1 MNNNSWFK
9 KEKPLLSLQSMS
21 GGAAGTLMQGAAE
34 KLYVD
39 DVHKTYVYTG
49 NGGAHQI
56 TNNVDNSK
64 GGLVWM
70 KNRERSTYASNLF
83 FDTERGSDQ
92 YLVTDTQA
100 AQATSGAGTGINTF
114 NDNGFTLQGNG
125 YGTNYDTE
133 DFVSWNF
140 RKAEGFFDI
149 VTWTGTGSA
158 QNISHS
164 LKCQPGMIIV
174 KCTSAGGNWVTWHQ
188 SFPYNAGNL
197 GYLNLNAS
205 SMINTSAIDM
215 WNNTSPTSSV
225 FTVGTDPDTNAS
237 GETYVAYVF
246 ASGAATKQ
254 YSVKTDAGASNYM
267 SVPTHSDLNL
277 DGDFTVEFWHK
288 RTTTGTTHL
297 FSYGDASTNA
307 GIEWYYNGSNVQKL
321 YVNGQEYEFPS
332 GTQAPEYK
340 WVHYAI
346 SREGTNTR
354 VFVDGVLRTTYTSHS
369 STITG
374 DIITGNQWG
383 GSISASD
390 GAYWSNLRVVKGTAV
405 YTAAFTPPQS
415 ALTNITN
422 TKLLCWNSVTTTGAT
437 VSPVTI
443 VQNGTVTSKS
453 DTPSYSD
460 PECFKFG
467 PDSDKNVVAT
477 GMYTGNGSSSNDGG
491 VEIDLGWEPQWLLIK
506 NTDLNTES
514 WFILD
519 TKRGIPKDHA
529 DAAISTNTDQIEAS
543 VTLANVTSTGFMLE
557 TSDDKVNGDGQ
568 DYMYMAIRRPDG
580 YVGKPPSAGTD
591 VFAMGVGNGGASFP
605 NFVSNFPV
613 DFSFFKQPAAADSWY
628 ATARVMGPENI
639 YLNGTAG
646 DAYWG
651 NVQFDSEVGF
661 MNTNTMTSS
670 YQAWMFK
677 RGQGFDSLI
686 YTGNG
691 SNVDGA
697 TSVNHSLA
705 QTPEMIW
712 IKTLNSGTYS
722 GVTHWT
728 MSHKGLNDGTNPWQY
743 SLMLNGTDP
752 EAATTNFGNTAPTST
767 KFYVGDPGNG
777 RSNDNASRYLAM
789 LFASAND
796 ADGNPISKV
805 GSYTGNGSATERTI
819 TTGFQP
825 RFLLLKNVEGY
836 NNWFIF
842 DTTRGWASGNDEA
855 LSIDN
860 NAQYNGEDYGA
871 PVSTGFT
878 INSSLANI
886 NENGTNYIYYA
897 HA

>member
-1 MNNNSWFK
+1 MNNNWHK
-9 KEKPLLSLQSMS
+9 KEKPLLGLT
-21 GGAAGTLMQGAAE
+21 GLGGGVDGLAVVGAAAKT
-34 KLYVD
+34 YID
-39 DVHKTYVYTG
+39 DVFSQFLYKG
-49 NGGAHQI
+49 NN
-56 TNNVDNSK
+56 TNNHHIQNGIDLTE
-64 GGLVWM
+64 GGLVWI
-70 KNRERSTYASNLF
+70 KDREQVSNHTLTDSAYLMNTTNKDFIQANTNNAAQTGPLINSFESNGFKLSGEWYANSAYNYSSSTFRKSPKF
-83 FDTERGSDQ
+83 FD
-92 YLVTDTQA
+92 V
-100 AQATSGAGTGINTF
+100 
-114 NDNGFTLQGNG
+114 
-125 YGTNYDTE
+125 
-133 DFVSWNF
+133 
-140 RKAEGFFDI
+140 
-149 VTWTGTGSA
+149 VTWTGTSGYRTL
-158 QNISHS
+158 NHS
-164 LKCQPGMIIV
+164 LECIPGFIML
-174 KCTSAGGNWVTWHQ
+174 KRTDTSENWICWQRSFASANYIKLNASHAMGTDGGGGSNPNASVNSVSSTQFTVGADNNGSGGNWVAYL
-188 SFPYNAGNL
+188 FAG
-197 GYLNLNAS
+197 
-205 SMINTSAIDM
+205 
-215 WNNTSPTSSV
+215 
-225 FTVGTDPDTNAS
+225 
-237 GETYVAYVF
+237 
-246 ASGAATKQ
+246 GAATQQ
-254 YSVKTDAGASNYM
+254 YSVKTTAGASNYM
-267 SVPTHSDLNL
+267 SVPTHSDLDL

-297 FSYGDASTNA
+297 FSYGNGATTA
-307 GIEWYYNGSNVQKL
+307 GIEWYYNASNVQKL
-321 YVNGQEYEFPS
+321 YVNATEYEFPS
-332 GTQAPEYK
+332 GTQAPADK

-369 STITG
+369 ATITG

-422 TKLLCWNSVTTTGAT
+422 TKLLCWNSQTTTGAT

-443 VQNGTVTSKS
+443 VQNGTVTSKT

-467 PDSDKNVVAT
+467 PDSDKNIVAT

-506 NTDLNTES
+506 NTDLNTEN

-529 DAAISTNTDQIEAS
+529 DAAISTNTDQVEAS
-543 VTLANVTSTGFMLE
+543 VTLANVTPTGFMLE
-557 TSDDKVNGDGQ
+557 TSDDKVNGSGH

-613 DFSFFKQPAAADSWY
+613 DFSFFRDPTTTDSWY
-628 ATARVMGPENI
+628 TTSRILGPENV
-639 YLNGTAG
+639 YLDGTAG
-646 DAYWG
+646 DAYWA
-651 NVQFDSEVGF
+651 NIQYDSEVGI
-661 MNTNTMTSS
+661 MNTNTLTSS

-697 TSVNHSLA
+697 TSINHNLA

-728 MSHKGLNDGTNPWQY
+728 MSHKDLNGGTNPWQY
-743 SLMLNGTDP
+743 TMSINNTWA
-752 EAATTNFGNTAPTST
+752 EAATSNFGNTAPTST

-777 RSNDNASRYLAM
+777 RSNDNGARYLAM

-796 ADGNPISKV
+796 ENGNPISKV
-805 GSYTGNGSATERTI
+805 GYYTGNASTSGPTI

-825 RFLLLKNVEGY
+825 RFILLKNAEVGGTSWY
-836 NNWFIF
+836 MY
-842 DTTRGWASGNDEA
+842 DTLRGLTAGNDA
-855 LSIDN
+855 RISIDN
-860 NAQYNGEDYGA
+860 GNQTTGVDDIDPSA
-871 PVSTGFT
+871 TGFQ
-878 INSSLANI
+878 IVSNWDQLNGN
-886 NENGTNYIYYA
+886 NERFIYYA